1 MIGLNLYPLF
11 TSKRLERDR
20 QGRLRTLM
28 PYTESGLIEDVAT
41 RYHRHFGVP
50 LTISE
55 VATSG
60 SVARRMAWLE
70 SSVEQVRTLRASG
83 VPVVGYTWWPMF
95 ALVTWA
101 WRQGRRDVA
110 DHLLQM
116 GLWNLD
122 TELNR
127 IRDSAR

>member
-1 MIGLNLYPLF
+1 M
-11 TSKRLERDR
+11 
-20 QGRLRTLM
+20 
-28 PYTESGLIEDVAT
+28 
-41 RYHRHFGVP
+41 P

-55 VATSG
+55 VATIGLDRAAHARGWRTRWSGASG
-60 SVARRMAWLE
+60 S
-70 SSVEQVRTLRASG
+70 RADG

-116 GLWNLD
+116 GLWDLD
-122 TELNR
+122 PELNR
-127 IRDSAR
+127 IGTPLVDANSRRL